1 MKYLLISLLM
11 TLSLTARAAFVPSP
25 PDFQAKSYALM
36 DYASGN
42 FLAEKNA
49 AEHLPPA
56 SMTKVMTTYIVFE
69 QLKEGNIHL
78 NDQVLVSRQAW
89 MPQDTVSKMFL
100 RIGTHVSIRDLLQ
113 GLVVPSG
120 NDAAVALAQYVAGS
134 RRAFVQMMNETAK
147 RLGLNNTHFSDV
159 DGLPIA
165 DHYMSAHDLCVL
177 ARDLIQQF
185 PEYYRLFSQKSF
197 TYDHI
202 TQPNTNELLFQDPT
216 VDGIKTGYTKA
227 AGYCL
232 LASAVRNGRRLISVV
247 MGTPSEN
254 ARARDNEQLLNYGFR
269 FFETDGLLGPKSPAM
284 SVRVYKG
291 DTEEIPVG
299 TRTVVY
305 LGLPRGSHRYLKI
318 VPNLDAPL
326 IAPVKA
332 GQPVGKATIM
342 LHGKQLK
349 TVTLTALRGDPS
361 GGFLHDAMDQIRL
374 WLND

>member
-11 TLSLTARAAFVPSP
+11 TLSLAAQAAFVPSP

-49 AEHLPPA
+49 AEHFPPA
-56 SMTKVMTTYIVFE
+56 SMTKVMTAYIVFE

-216 VDGIKTGYTKA
+216 VDGVKTGYTKA

-291 DTEEIPVG
+291 STEEIPVG
-299 TRTVVY
+299 TRKVVY
-305 LGLPRGSHRYLKI
+305 LGLPRGSHQYLKI
-318 VPNLDAPL
+318 VPSLDVPL

>member
-11 TLSLTARAAFVPSP
+11 TLSLTAQAAFVPSP

-36 DYASGN
+36 DYASGD
-42 FLAEKNA
+42 FLAKKNA
-49 AEHLPPA
+49 NEHLAPA
-56 SMTKVMTTYIVFE
+56 SMTKVMTAYIVFE
-69 QLKEGNIHL
+69 QLKAGNIHM

-100 RIGTHVSIRDLLQ
+100 RIGTHVSIRDLIQ

-120 NDAAVALAQYVAGS
+120 NDAAVALAQYIAGS
-134 RRAFVQMMNETAK
+134 QKAFVEMMNETAK
-147 RLGLNNTHFSDV
+147 RLGLHNSHFSDV

-165 DHYMSAHDLCVL
+165 DHYMSARDLCIL
-177 ARDLIQQF
+177 ARDLIRRF
-185 PEYYRLFSQKSF
+185 PKYFHFFSQKSF

-232 LASAVRNGRRLISVV
+232 LATAVRNGRRLISVV

-254 ARARDNEQLLNYGFR
+254 ARARDNEQLLNYGYR

-284 SVRVYKG
+284 RVRVYKG
-291 DTEEIPVG
+291 KTENIPVG
-299 TRTVVY
+299 TQKVVY
-305 LGLPRGSHRYLKI
+305 LGLPRGSHKALKI
-318 VPNLDAPL
+318 VPNLESPL
-326 IAPVKA
+326 IAPIKA
-332 GQPVGKATIM
+332 GQAVGQATIM
-342 LHGKQLK
+342 LHGKRLK
-349 TVTLTALRGDPS
+349 TVTLTALRADPS
-361 GGFLHDAMDQIRL
+361 GNFLHDAVDQIRL
-374 WLND
+374 WIHG